1 MSETPSPP
9 VGLSLTEHDAACD
22 ILSVAADAYARAR
35 QAGRDPSQARM
46 LAADVVRALHPAWPE
61 TLIGE
66 VVSVIAAS
74 AADVSDAPP
83 RDERTTP
90 PNPALRPADADIV
103 TAVLAHALR
112 FGLDGKP
119 RRTASD
125 FLAPIAAEQIYQH
138 MRRAGL
144 VVFQR
149 PATRPHPGMG

>member
-1 MSETPSPP
+1 MSETPAPP
-9 VGLSLTEHDAACD
+9 VGPTPSESNAARD

-35 QAGRDPSQARM
+35 HAGRDPSQART
-46 LAADVVRALHPAWPE
+46 LAAEVVRALHPAWPE
-61 TLIGE
+61 TLISQ

-74 AADVSDAPP
+74 AADSGDAPP
-83 RDERTTP
+83 RDEQLP
-90 PNPALRPADADIV
+90 LPDPALRPADADIV

-138 MRRAGL
+138 LRRAGL
-144 VVFQR
+144 VIFQR

>member
-1 MSETPSPP
+1 MSDPPSPP
-9 VGLSLTEHDAACD
+9 IGLSLTEHDAACD

-35 QAGRDPSQARM
+35 QAGRDPSQART
-46 LAADVVRALHPAWPE
+46 LAAEAVRALHPAWPE
-61 TLIGE
+61 TLVGE
-66 VVSVIAAS
+66 VVSIIAAS
-74 AADVSDAPP
+74 VADISDAPH

-90 PNPALRPADADIV
+90 PDPALRPADADIV
-103 TAVLAHALR
+103 TAVLAYALR

>member
-1 MSETPSPP
+1 MPTPVPATPS
-9 VGLSLTEHDAACD
+9 A
-22 ILSVAADAYARAR
+22 IRAR
-35 QAGRDPSQARM
+35 RGCSPPTLCVPSIQ
-46 LAADVVRALHPAWPE
+46 PGPK
-61 TLIGE
+61 
-66 VVSVIAAS
+66 IAAS